1 MTDNC
6 KGSLIRWL
14 TEESNPS
21 VRYFTL
27 RDLLGRGEDDPL
39 LQAARL
45 SIPTSKIVRK
55 IFSMQKPGGYWENA
69 INPYHPKYKS
79 SYLSFTHIF

>member
-14 TEESNPS
+14 MEESNPS

-27 RDLLGRGEDDPL
+27 RDLLGRGEYDPL

-55 IFSMQKPGGYWENA
+55 IFSMQKPGGYWGNA

-79 SYLSFTHIF
+79 SYFSFTHIF